1 MMERELT
8 VCFFTDLHLTSG
20 DDRLPGEF
28 YAHPAYR
35 GFSVSRLR
43 KAVREAHRRYKAL
56 LETLCELRDE
66 GRNLIGVC
74 GGDLVPFG
82 NQRHE
87 TRAVFL
93 RVKRE
98 VQEALAGAPL
108 VGIVGNHDAEEDYRG
123 YLEIFGDTPYILVG
137 KRTVL
142 FFLDAVSL
150 LPSWVARITLP
161 ALDYGIWRK
170 QREMNLKILEMA
182 EALRQEGRS
191 QQLAFLHLGWV
202 ALNQPQLRRMSHLI
216 FGHHHF
222 GFSLYLLPNLPS
234 LHQVGGMDFWGWRER
249 FKSQVLLV
257 EIDTQERVTVV
268 RRPL

>member
-8 VCFFTDLHLTSG
+8 VCFFTDLHLTPE
-20 DDRLPGEF
+20 DDRLPGEGCS
-28 YAHPAYR
+28 HPAYR
-35 GFSVSRLR
+35 RFSVSRLR
-43 KAVREAHRRYKAL
+43 KAVREAHRRYKVL
-56 LETLCELRDE
+56 LKILCELRDE
-66 GRNLIGVC
+66 GRDLIGVC

-82 NQRHE
+82 NHRHE

-93 RVKRE
+93 KVKRE
-98 VQEALAGAPL
+98 AGEALAGFPL

-123 YLEIFGDTPYILVG
+123 YLETFGEVPYILVG

-150 LPSWVARITLP
+150 LPRWVVGITLP
-161 ALDYGIWRK
+161 TLDWDIWRK
-170 QREMNLKILEMA
+170 QREINLKILETA
-182 EALRQEGRS
+182 EALRQEGRT

-222 GFSLYLLPNLPS
+222 GFSLYLLPGLPS